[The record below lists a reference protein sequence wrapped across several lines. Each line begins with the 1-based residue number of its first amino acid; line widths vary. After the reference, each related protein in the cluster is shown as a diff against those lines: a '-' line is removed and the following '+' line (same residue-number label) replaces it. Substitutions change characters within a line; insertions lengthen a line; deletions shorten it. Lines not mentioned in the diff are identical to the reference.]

1 MHDGFN
7 ILIVDDE
14 PNIRSGLAN
23 GLMKEADVIA
33 TARDVHHAL
42 EIFDEGDY
50 RLVSTAAP
58 TRIRS
63 LTEVAED
70 AEKDAIQAALAAS
83 DCHREQTAKALG
95 VSVRTLHY
103 KMSRYGLH

>member
-1 MHDGFN
+1 MHQ
-7 ILIVDDE
+7 
-14 PNIRSGLAN
+14 LAAARWPGN
-23 GLMKEADVIA
+23 VRQLRNVMERLVVTVQGDVIGVEDLPQDI
-33 TARDVHHAL
+33 RH
-42 EIFDEGDY
+42 
-50 RLVSTAAP
+50 VSTVAP

-95 VSVRTLHY
+95 ISVRTLHY